1 MSTSDKNT
9 SKSSTFPRELQAE
22 QALGLI
28 GVGLMQGMSKEGIS
42 NWNWTKEESSEKAD
56 LNSLRQRLEITA
68 LAIETGAP
76 LSTSEVSQLLGARP
90 GSERTERGGLLAT
103 RISRNVWK
111 LTRTT
116 SNSTDSNYWR
126 N

>member
-1 MSTSDKNT
+1 MATSQEKT
-9 SKSSTFPRELQAE
+9 SKSEVKQSELKAE

-28 GVGLMQGMSKEGIS
+28 GVGLMQKMSREGLSTLDWSAES
-42 NWNWTKEESSEKAD
+42 NNERAD
-56 LNSLRQRLEITA
+56 LNSLKQRLELIA
-68 LAIETGAP
+68 LAIDTGAP

-90 GSERTERGGLLAT
+90 GASRTERGGLVAT

-111 LTRTT
+111 LTR
-116 SNSTDSNYWR
+116 SEKDNNYWR

>member
-1 MSTSDKNT
+1 MPTSQEKT
-9 SKSSTFPRELQAE
+9 SKSEVKQSELKAE

-28 GVGLMQGMSKEGIS
+28 GVGLMQKMSREGLSTLDWSAES
-42 NWNWTKEESSEKAD
+42 NNERAD
-56 LNSLRQRLEITA
+56 LNSLKQRLELIA
-68 LAIETGAP
+68 LAIDTGAP

-90 GSERTERGGLLAT
+90 GASKTERGGLVAT

-111 LTRTT
+111 LTR
-116 SNSTDSNYWR
+116 SEKDNNYWR

>member
-1 MSTSDKNT
+1 MPTSQEKT
-9 SKSSTFPRELQAE
+9 SKSEVKQSELKAE

-28 GVGLMQGMSKEGIS
+28 GVGLMQKMSREGLS
-42 NWNWTKEESSEKAD
+42 TLDWSAELNNERAD
-56 LNSLRQRLEITA
+56 LNSLKQRLELIA
-68 LAIETGAP
+68 LAIDTGAP

-90 GSERTERGGLLAT
+90 GASRTERGGLVAT

-111 LTRTT
+111 LTR
-116 SNSTDSNYWR
+116 SEKDNNYWR

>member
-1 MSTSDKNT
+1 MPTSQEKT
-9 SKSSTFPRELQAE
+9 SKSEVKQSELKAE

-28 GVGLMQGMSKEGIS
+28 GVGLMQKMSREGLSTLDWSAES
-42 NWNWTKEESSEKAD
+42 NNERAD
-56 LNSLRQRLEITA
+56 LNSLKQRLELIA
-68 LAIETGAP
+68 LAIDTGAP

-90 GSERTERGGLLAT
+90 GASRTERGGLVAT

-111 LTRTT
+111 LTR
-116 SNSTDSNYWR
+116 SEKDNNYWR